1 MNLLIRW
8 VISGLAIFLADWLIP
23 GIEVS
28 QSGWVVYA
36 IMAVILGLINAVVRP
51 VLKFLSC
58 PLILLTLGLFTIVIN
73 AATFMLASYI
83 AESWLK
89 VGFHVDSFWSAL
101 LGSIVVS
108 IVTVLF
114 NLLLK
119 DDNERP
125 RKKIKTSA

>member
-8 VISGLAIFLADWLIP
+8 VISGLAIYLADWLIP
-23 GIEVS
+23 GIQVS

-58 PLILLTLGLFTIVIN
+58 PLILLTLGLFTVVIN
-73 AATFMLASYI
+73 AVTFYFASYI
-83 AESWLK
+83 AESLLK

-125 RKKIKTSA
+125 RKRINTSA

>member
-8 VISGLAIFLADWLIP
+8 VISGLAIYLADWLIP
-23 GIEVS
+23 GIQVS

-36 IMAVILGLINAVVRP
+36 IMAVVLGLINAVVRP

-58 PLILLTLGLFTIVIN
+58 PLILLTLGLFTVVIN
-73 AATFMLASYI
+73 AVTFYFASYI
-83 AESWLK
+83 AENLLK
-89 VGFHVDSFWSAL
+89 VGFHVDGFWSAL

>member
-8 VISGLAIFLADWLIP
+8 VISGLAIYLADWLIP
-23 GIEVS
+23 GIQVS

-58 PLILLTLGLFTIVIN
+58 PLILLTLGLFTVVIN
-73 AATFMLASYI
+73 AATFYFASYI
-83 AESWLK
+83 AENLLK
-89 VGFHVDSFWSAL
+89 VGFHVDGFLSAL